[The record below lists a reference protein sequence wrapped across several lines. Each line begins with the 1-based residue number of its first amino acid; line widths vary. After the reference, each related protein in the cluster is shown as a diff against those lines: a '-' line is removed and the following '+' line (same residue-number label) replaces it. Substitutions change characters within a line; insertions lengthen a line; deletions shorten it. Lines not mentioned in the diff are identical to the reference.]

1 MRAWIAA
8 ALFLAAACSGGGSS
22 AMTPEQLG
30 SELRELRSL
39 SAETELFR
47 TMLID
52 GRVTKRFA
60 QGHAQYLRET
70 AAEHGKKLARARAA
84 PGLEG
89 ELAHA
94 RDIATTLGH
103 VLDILS
109 AQVQ

>member
-1 MRAWIAA
+1 MRAWMAA

-52 GRVTKRFA
+52 GRVT
-60 QGHAQYLRET
+60 
-70 AAEHGKKLARARAA
+70 
-84 PGLEG
+84 
-89 ELAHA
+89 
-94 RDIATTLGH
+94 
-103 VLDILS
+103 
-109 AQVQ
+109 

>member
-22 AMTPEQLG
+22 ATPEQLG

-52 GRVTKRFA
+52 GRVTKRFT

-70 AAEHGKKLARARAA
+70 AAEHVKKLTRARVA

>member
-1 MRAWIAA
+1 MGTAGTA
-8 ALFLAAACSGGGSS
+8 SVQS
-22 AMTPEQLG
+22 G
-30 SELRELRSL
+30 SELRALRSL

-60 QGHAQYLRET
+60 QGHARYLRET
-70 AAEHGKKLARARAA
+70 AAEHGKKLTRARAA

-94 RDIATTLGH
+94 RDVATTLGH

-109 AQVQ
+109 TQVQ